1 MSAACRINHLEIN
14 GPAVRTLAK
23 AEAHGKREDF
33 TSQARKV
40 READPLVYGG
50 IDLMALYKQ
59 HVDGANFRKNTKKP
73 VLHAICQWPTHIEIN
88 EETEAAMLQCSIEFM
103 NSRLGGAAVF
113 AARLDRDE
121 GGRHTVDV
129 FACPTYSKVTK
140 KGATRTV
147 CPSKFLKELCVK
159 HSAEIIERKKG
170 KFTDNLSAQGIAL
183 QSEWREYLA
192 ELGIELEP
200 KRPKAT
206 SAPDRLE
213 PEAYKLREDR
223 KKLDAYRQKLSDYE
237 YELAKYRDALVSPAY
252 ELGVELPPE
261 FNDEITLDLPP
272 PLPPEPEPETEDDYR
287 P

>member
-14 GPAVRTLAK
+14 GAAVRTLEK
-23 AEAHGKREDF
+23 AERHGKREDF

-40 READPLVYGG
+40 REVDPLVYGG
-50 IDLMALYKQ
+50 IDLMALYER
-59 HVDGANFRKNTKKP
+59 HMDGVRLNAGAKKP
-73 VLHAICQWPTHIEIN
+73 VMHAICQWPTHLVVN
-88 EETEAAMLQCSIEFM
+88 AETEAAMLKCSIEFM
-103 NSRLGGAAVF
+103 NSRLGGNAVF

-121 GGRHTVDV
+121 DGRHTVDV
-129 FACPTYSKVTK
+129 FATPTYEKVTK
-140 KGATRTV
+140 KAITRWASS
-147 CPSKFLKELCVK
+147 SKHLKALCVK
-159 HSAEIIERKKG
+159 HADEIMERKKG

-183 QSEWREYLA
+183 QSEWREYLS

-213 PEAYKLREDR
+213 PEAYKSQQDR

-237 YELAKYRDALVSPAY
+237 YELAKYRDALVAPAY

-272 PLPPEPEPETEDDYR
+272 PLPPEPEPEDDYR